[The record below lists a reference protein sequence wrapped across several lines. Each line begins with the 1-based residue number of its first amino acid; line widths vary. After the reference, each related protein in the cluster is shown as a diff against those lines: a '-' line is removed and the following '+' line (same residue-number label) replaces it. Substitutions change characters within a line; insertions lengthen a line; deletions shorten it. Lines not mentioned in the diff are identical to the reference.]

1 MGQQNTDTDIDNLLS
16 QGKPHQK
23 FKYCIDDTCSFNG
36 KESGEAGD
44 MIHCYVCSKW
54 FHEKCVKY
62 DSDLMKGSL
71 FPCPSSCRMPV

>member
-1 MGQQNTDTDIDNLLS
+1 MSQQNTDTDIDNLLS

-23 FKYCIDDTCSFNG
+23 FKYCIDTCSFNG
-36 KESGEAGD
+36 KESSEAGD

-62 DSDLMKGSL
+62 DSNLQIDKY
-71 FPCPSSCRMPV
+71 FRCDEHCRIC